1 MNLVFLFLSMQ
12 YIRLTTYC
20 HIFVK
25 QSMTDFNHIYYQRMA
40 TIQLNIQHSLKWTH
54 KNSLPVLTTLTSV
67 QNIRCSHL
75 SHCTHITIIKETL
88 FLTASGWTSHTH
100 NIYPSRKSYHTYHC
114 LNPCLNH
121 PHTHD
126 LVLAF
131 VMLRSAC

>member
-1 MNLVFLFLSMQ
+1 MFFFKNSLKLKYICIKNELFDANIELAYLYNKIFNPVNLVFLFLSMQ

-25 QSMTDFNHIYYQRMA
+25 QLMTDFNHIYYQRMA

-88 FLTASGWTSHTH
+88 FLTASG
-100 NIYPSRKSYHTYHC
+100 
-114 LNPCLNH
+114 
-121 PHTHD
+121 
-126 LVLAF
+126 
-131 VMLRSAC
+131 